1 VIATF
6 GRPSVVTATVSHLMK
21 TQTLKPSALIIS
33 VARAEDAGAWR
44 GGSGILHTGLGGIS
58 A

>member
-1 VIATF
+1 MIIAFLPPERQFLTCF
-6 GRPSVVTATVSHLMK
+6 LCSRFKQFRL
-21 TQTLKPSALIIS
+21 QLFQ
-33 VARAEDAGAWR
+33 ER